1 MNNVNYEIHPHA
13 QAEYEDYLRFYAAR
27 GFTMATLED
36 FREEIE
42 TAFKS
47 IATNP
52 LTYRLVTKRGKRRRF
67 GPTKRFKF
75 IIYYTVKAT
84 ALYPTSSPSRI
95 RADGLIIGPT
105 EADDPA

>member
-27 GFTMATLED
+27 EFTMVTLED

-52 LTYRLVTKRGKRRRF
+52 LTYRLV
-67 GPTKRFKF
+67 
-75 IIYYTVKAT
+75 
-84 ALYPTSSPSRI
+84 PTSSPSRI